1 MDMLDGYAVLMNTIV
16 ATLTL
21 VIGITNFELLVR
33 GLAVVMHPH
42 TAMQ

>member
-1 MDMLDGYAVLMNTIV
+1 MDMLDGHAVLMNTIV
-16 ATLTL
+16 ETLTL

-33 GLAVVMHPH
+33 ELAVVMHPH